1 MGRLLLLA
9 VIAFVDDLA
18 LLRHQKRAADRL
30 GVPKNPIHLFIQRLR
45 SRRADNRQKRQ
56 QQAGASDS
64 FDL

>member
-9 VIAFVDDLA
+9 VIAFIDDFA

-45 SRRADNRQKRQ
+45 PRRGNNRQKRQ
-56 QQAGASDS
+56 QQAGAPDS